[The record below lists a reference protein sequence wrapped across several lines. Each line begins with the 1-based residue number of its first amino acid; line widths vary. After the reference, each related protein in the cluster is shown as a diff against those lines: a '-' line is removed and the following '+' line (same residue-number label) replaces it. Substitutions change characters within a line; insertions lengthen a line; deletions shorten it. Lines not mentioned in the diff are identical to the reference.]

1 MEARKKSRKRK
12 LDNEHQDSDQEDQI
26 KETQSLGEVT
36 DDTNESNGTFYK
48 QFVKPSKKLKKEKL
62 KSNDVVDER
71 KPSLDLDKVFAATN
85 GVTCHRSAH
94 VGLTLSGKMKRLQAQ
109 ESSFKKGTSK
119 K

>member
-12 LDNEHQDSDQEDQI
+12 LDNEHRDSDQEDQM
-26 KETQSLGEVT
+26 TQSLGEVA
-36 DDTNESNGTFYK
+36 DDANKSNGTFYK
-48 QFVKPSKKLKKEKL
+48 QFVKPSKKLKKEKS

-94 VGLTLSGKMKRLQAQ
+94 VGLTLSGKMKR
-109 ESSFKKGTSK
+109 
-119 K
+119 